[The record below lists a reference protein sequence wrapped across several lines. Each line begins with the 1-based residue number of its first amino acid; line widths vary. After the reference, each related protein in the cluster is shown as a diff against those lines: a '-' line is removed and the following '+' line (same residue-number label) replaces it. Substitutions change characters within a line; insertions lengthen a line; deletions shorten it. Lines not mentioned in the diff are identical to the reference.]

1 MTFDITVFFDGAP
14 ATVPEPTT
22 VFGLLA
28 VAALT
33 ATSAVRSRE

>member
-1 MTFDITVFFDGAP
+1 MAYSHGECQGAP

-33 ATSAVRSRE
+33 ATSALGSRE